1 MRLYF
6 LLEDCDSS
14 LYNKAVFEVSN
25 IPFEEDCYYAD
36 VEGEFSVD
44 VDSLIPYNTTEFVDW
59 GILTESGEF
68 IADPDD
74 APEDAKWGSL
84 YLLYEEGKCLGLYFD
99 EDDTGE
105 ELIPV
110 GDAD

>member
-14 LYNKAVFEVSN
+14 LYDKAVFEVSS
-25 IPFEEDCYYAD
+25 IPFEEDCYYID

-44 VDSLIPYNTTEFVDW
+44 VDSLTPYNALEFVDW
-59 GILTESGEF
+59 GVLTKEGQF
-68 IADPDD
+68 IADPEEGSEFN
-74 APEDAKWGSL
+74 AWGSL
-84 YLLYEEGKCLGLYFD
+84 YLLYKEGNCLGLYFD

-110 GDAD
+110 KDAD